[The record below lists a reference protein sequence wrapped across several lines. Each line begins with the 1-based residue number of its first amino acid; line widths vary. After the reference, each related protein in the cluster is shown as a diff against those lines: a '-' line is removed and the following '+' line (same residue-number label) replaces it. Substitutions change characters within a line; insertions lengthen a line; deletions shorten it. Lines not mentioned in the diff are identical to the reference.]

1 MKRLSGKVIL
11 ITGCAS
17 GIGKQIAIRCAT
29 EGANLA
35 ICSRTESK
43 LMETKRICEE
53 KGVKVFAMALDI
65 RNYGSLVTFVESTVE
80 KLGTIDGLVNNA
92 HTITNPAPFVEKT
105 IEDLD
110 TEMQSSLY
118 AYWHLMKLCF
128 PYMKDKPGAGCGVVN
143 FASEA
148 AVSGDAFYAP
158 YAAAKE
164 AVRGL
169 SRVVAREW
177 GQFNI
182 RVNTLCPNGLTDNI
196 GDLNDLKSLSED
208 VREHVRAAFVANPFR
223 RVGNPYED
231 VTPVVVFLISDDSRW
246 ITGQNIHADGGALIN
261 A

>member
-1 MKRLSGKVIL
+1 MGKLDGKVVL

-17 GIGKQIAIRCAT
+17 GIGKQLAIRCAA
-29 EGANLA
+29 EGADVA

-43 LMETKRICEE
+43 LLETKKICEE
-53 KGVKVFAMALDI
+53 KGARVFTMALDI
-65 RNYGSLVTFVESTVE
+65 RDYGSLAAFVDGTVKE
-80 KLGTIDGLVNNA
+80 LGTIDALVNNA
-92 HTITNPAPFVEKT
+92 HTITKPAPFMEKT

-128 PYMKDKPGAGCGVVN
+128 PYMKNKPGAGCSVVN

-148 AVSGDAFYAP
+148 AVNGDAFYAP

-169 SRVVAREW
+169 SRVAAREW
-177 GQFNI
+177 GQYNI
-182 RVNTLCPNGLTDNI
+182 RVNTICPNGLTDNI
-196 GDLNDLKSLSED
+196 GELKSLSED
-208 VREHVRAAFVANPFR
+208 VREQVKAAFVANPFHR
-223 RVGNPYED
+223 AGDPYED
-231 VTPVVVFLISDDSRW
+231 VAPAVVFLVSDDSCW
-246 ITGQNIHADGGALIN
+246 VTGQNIHADGGACIH